1 MIRYSLKCDK
11 GHGFDSWFKSAD
23 AYDTLKTSGMV
34 ACAICGST
42 AVEKTLMAPSVR
54 TEPGERPLADQKTP
68 LEEAMTNLRQE
79 VEKNSEYVGMS
90 FASEARA
97 MHEGEVPSR
106 AICWWS
112 TCSTS
117 APSKTASG
125 DSTVSFPKRMEVV
138 F

>member
-23 AYDTLKTSGMV
+23 AFDTLKASGMLS
-34 ACAICGST
+34 CAICGST

-54 TEPGERPLADQKTP
+54 TEPGQRPLANEKTP
-68 LEEAMTNLRQE
+68 LEEAMANLRQE

-97 MHEGEVPSR
+97 MHEGEVPTR
-106 AICWWS
+106 AIYGEAKIEEAKKLLEDGVPV
-112 TCSTS
+112 
-117 APSKTASG
+117 APLPFT
-125 DSTVSFPKRMEVV
+125 PRKRTN
-138 F
+138 